1 MSRVPGP
8 IRWQDGMLLSPRH
21 LQQLSLRLEE
31 LIQALPG
38 RYHPYYWGVSRFEY
52 LIEGPV
58 LIARALDAVMPN
70 GVHVSSDD
78 GRLRLDLRTLTPGTP
93 HTIHLAMSLSDA
105 DEARRFI
112 SCDREL
118 SGHEI
123 LGDDGVE
130 IPRIRVR
137 LSLMAGARPPEAQYA
152 SLPLLEVRPEGDRYQ
167 PTAFMPPTLR
177 VAPGSLLG
185 ARCARISDR
194 LRREVATLTG
204 AADAPQAP
212 VSAEARSQLAPLA
225 SALPAFEALLTSEP
239 HPFGLYVELCRLAGA
254 VAMFR
259 NRTMPPAF
267 PAYVHDD
274 AWTAFDAVTRFALG
288 TPDAGPSRDV
298 RQYPFEPHRTF
309 FRLAPDPGWT
319 GALAP
324 GSGQRWVLAVQ
335 SEAGT
340 EQARKWGEQA
350 VIGSRDVVASL
361 MSRRILGVARRY
373 TDQADGLAS
382 AGGTS
387 LFLLAPDATLVRPGE
402 DLLVVGGTSDARPTS
417 VTLHVLKGPEAP
429 RHG

>member
-1 MSRVPGP
+1 
-8 IRWQDGMLLSPRH
+8 MLLSPRH
-21 LQQLSLRLEE
+21 LQQLSLRFEE

-38 RYHPYYWGVSRFEY
+38 RYHPYHWGISSFEY

-58 LIARALDAVMPN
+58 LIVRALDAVMPN
-70 GVHVSSDD
+70 GFHVAADD

-93 HTIHLAMSLSDA
+93 HRIHLARSLSAA

-118 SGHEI
+118 SGNEI

-130 IPRIRVR
+130 IPRIRLR
-137 LSLMAGARPPEAQYA
+137 LSLMAGARPPETQYA
-152 SLPLLEVRPEGDRYQ
+152 SFPVLDVRPEGDRYQ

-185 ARCARISDR
+185 ARCVRIADR

-204 AADAPQAP
+204 ATDAPKGP

-225 SALPAFEALLTSEP
+225 SALPAFEALLPSEP

-259 NRTMPPAF
+259 NRAIPPPF

-274 AWTAFDAVTRFALG
+274 AWTAFDAVTRFILG
-288 TPDAGPSRDV
+288 PTDAGASRDA
-298 RQYPFEPHRTF
+298 RQYAFEPHRTF

-319 GALAP
+319 DALAA
-324 GSGQRWVLAVQ
+324 GSGLHWVLAVQ
-335 SEAGT
+335 SEAGSD
-340 EQARKWGEQA
+340 QARKWGEQA

-373 TDQADGLAS
+373 ADQANGLAS
-382 AGGTS
+382 ARGTS
-387 LFLLAPDATLVRPGE
+387 LFLLTPDATLVRPGE
-402 DLLVVGGTSDARPTS
+402 DLLVVGGTADARPTS
-417 VTLHVLKGPEAP
+417 VTLHVLKGPEGP